1 MQIVIAG
8 ELRLAYF
15 LARRLLAKGHGVT
28 VIHGLREAC
37 VGLAR
42 LLNASATVLH
52 GDATDPQLL
61 EEAGAGSA
69 DAVIVALA
77 ADERNL
83 AVAQQARLRFRV
95 PRVLAVLNDPESEE
109 VFRKL
114 GVEDSF
120 SLVRVIATLVEER
133 ASFEEITSLIPLGEG
148 KVNLSE
154 VRLAEGS
161 PALNKKLVEIGLPPG
176 CLIACILRGDGP
188 LVPSGDTVLEE
199 SDRLIVITVPDK
211 HVQAMRLLVN
221 GAPQG

>member
-1 MQIVIAG
+1 MDIVVAG
-8 ELRLAYF
+8 EQGLAYF

-28 VIHGLREAC
+28 VIHRSPEVC
-37 VGLAR
+37 VALAR
-42 LLNASATVLH
+42 QLNESATVVH
-52 GDATDPQLL
+52 GDASDPQLL

-69 DAVIVALA
+69 DAVIVAMA

-83 AVAQQARLRFRV
+83 AAAQQARLRFEV

-133 ASFEEITSLIPLGEG
+133 ASFEEITSLIPLGGG

-154 VRLAEGS
+154 VRLAEDS
-161 PALNKKLVEIGLPPG
+161 PALRKKLMEIGLPPG
-176 CLIACILRGDGP
+176 CLIACILRDDEP
-188 LVPSGDTVLEE
+188 VVPSGDTVLQQN
-199 SDRLIVITVPDK
+199 DHLIVITVPDM
-211 HVQAMRLLVN
+211 HAQAMRLLVN
-221 GAPQG
+221 GSP